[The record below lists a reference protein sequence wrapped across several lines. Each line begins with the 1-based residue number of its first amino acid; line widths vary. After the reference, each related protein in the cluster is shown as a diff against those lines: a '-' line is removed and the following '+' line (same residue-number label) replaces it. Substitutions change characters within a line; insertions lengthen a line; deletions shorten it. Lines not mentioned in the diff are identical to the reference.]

1 MSYYITIKEFSG
13 IFKTSLFDLRCD
25 PTTVH
30 DLTLSLMRQDAMKTE
45 PVYQSL
51 PDLADDLSDEAF
63 IQLWDQQYLVFSDLS
78 PSFATNPKEDLMIPP
93 QRDIHGMRQLRY
105 LNNGGLHI
113 HDFFEINYVFQG
125 TCQFFFKEELHT
137 MHKGELCLI
146 APDSP
151 HDITIADE
159 TCGNKYH
166 HPKKHFPI
174 CFYGSALSK

>member
-1 MSYYITIKEFSG
+1 
-13 IFKTSLFDLRCD
+13 
-25 PTTVH
+25 
-30 DLTLSLMRQDAMKTE
+30 
-45 PVYQSL
+45 
-51 PDLADDLSDEAF
+51 
-63 IQLWDQQYLVFSDLS
+63 
-78 PSFATNPKEDLMIPP
+78 MIPP

-137 MHKGELCLI
+137 MHKGETCLI

-159 TCGNKYH
+159 TSVVINIIIRKSTFQSAFTDLLSNDLLY
-166 HPKKHFPI
+166 PAFPQQ
-174 CFYGSALSK
+174 FFF

>member
-1 MSYYITIKEFSG
+1 MSYYITIKEFQEYLKRHYLIYG
-13 IFKTSLFDLRCD
+13 H

-30 DLTLSLMRQDAMKTE
+30 DLTLSLMRQDAMKTK

-113 HDFFEINYVFQG
+113 HDFLKSI
-125 TCQFFFKEELHT
+125 TFFREPASSFSKKNFTPCIKE
-137 MHKGELCLI
+137 
-146 APDSP
+146 
-151 HDITIADE
+151 
-159 TCGNKYH
+159 N
-166 HPKKHFPI
+166 
-174 CFYGSALSK
+174 SA